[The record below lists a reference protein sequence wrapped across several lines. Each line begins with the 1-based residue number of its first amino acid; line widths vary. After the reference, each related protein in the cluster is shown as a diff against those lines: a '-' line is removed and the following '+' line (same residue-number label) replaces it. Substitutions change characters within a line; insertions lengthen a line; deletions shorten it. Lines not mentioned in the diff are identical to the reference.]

1 MKCEIINGRLHVKA
15 GTVTEQWALDQFFG
29 SMATYQNPHS
39 YIVDAKH
46 AQAPEVQAALKAEDD
61 AELDAIFGPNA

>member
-15 GTVTEQWALDQFFG
+15 GTVTEQWALDQFFD
-29 SMATYQNPHS
+29 SMATYQNPHN
-39 YIVDAKH
+39 YIVDVKN
-46 AQAPEVQAALKAEDD
+46 AQAPEVQAALKSDDD